1 MLTPSLLRK
10 GDCPASFDPP
20 ATPHNEYDAPA
31 TGSLPLPSLLTL
43 TREDAD
49 ALPDCCEWLPE
60 AEGCAEAV
68 VIGTAHVSNA
78 SVSEVADAIAALRPD
93 VVLVELCSGRTQM
106 LEKIDIAAPP
116 SVEHMLQQIQAGAD
130 LFSVVYPWFLAT
142 VAESLDVVPGAE
154 FRSAFLAA
162 SRLSMGDVLY
172 SYHPDTHERKFMGY
186 MSEADAIDRTRQAIV
201 AADIAAPPHHRVM
214 PLRPNKN
221 DNEEEELSQEQ
232 QLWVGL
238 YNARAACACPVVLA
252 DRHISAT
259 VSRVWGS
266 LTPWDRVR
274 LLGGFLWQGLALPDA
289 EELKDQTEGMKGKQ
303 GKDLI
308 TEAVAELSEEFP
320 AFTAVLIDE
329 RDEWLAQQLYS
340 CARND
345 VIQRTDESEY
355 WYSSLRGFSLCSR
368 F

>member
-1 MLTPSLLRK
+1 MLTPSPLRE
-10 GDCPASFDPP
+10 GAAAVFAAPP
-20 ATPHNEYDAPA
+20 VPPNEYAAPA
-31 TGSLPLPSLLTL
+31 TGALPLPSLLAL
-43 TREDAD
+43 TRQDAD

-60 AEGCAEAV
+60 AEGCAEV
-68 VIGTAHVSNA
+68 VVVGTAHVSDA
-78 SVSEVADAIAALRPD
+78 SVGEVADAIAALRPD
-93 VVLVELCSGRTQM
+93 AVLVELCSGRTQL
-106 LEKIDIAAPP
+106 LEKMEIAAPP
-116 SVEHMLQQIQAGAD
+116 SLEHMLQQIQGGAD

-142 VAESLDVVPGAE
+142 VAESLGVIPGAE
-154 FRSAFLAA
+154 FRAAFLAA
-162 SRLSMGDVLY
+162 ARLSAGGVLH
-172 SYHPDTHERKFMGY
+172 SYDPETSERKFMGY
-186 MSEADAIDRTRQAIV
+186 MSEVDAVDRTQQALLC
-201 AADIAAPPHHRVM
+201 ADTAQ
-214 PLRPNKN
+214 
-221 DNEEEELSQEQ
+221 EEDGEAELSQEQ

-274 LLGGFLWQGLALPDA
+274 LLGGFMWQGLALPDA
-289 EELKDQTEGMKGKQ
+289 EELKDQTEGMKGKR

-308 TEAVAELSEEFP
+308 TEAVAELSEDFP

-345 VIQRTDESEY
+345 VIQRTDESE
-355 WYSSLRGFSLCSR
+355 LQ
-368 F
+368 

>member
-10 GDCPASFDPP
+10 GDCPALFDPP
-20 ATPHNEYDAPA
+20 AIPRNEYLAPA

-60 AEGCAEAV
+60 AEGCAEVV

-93 VVLVELCSGRTQM
+93 AVLVELCSGRTQM

-116 SVEHMLQQIQAGAD
+116 SLELMLQQIQAGAD

-154 FRSAFLAA
+154 FRAAFLAA

-172 SYHPDTHERKFMGY
+172 SYHPETHERKFMGY
-186 MSEADAIDRTRQAIV
+186 MSEADAIDGTRQALV
-201 AADIAAPPHHRVM
+201 RADTAAPQHHLVI
-214 PLRPNKN
+214 PPSPNKH
-221 DNEEEELSQEQ
+221 DNCEEEELSQEQ
-232 QLWVGL
+232 QLWVTL

-266 LTPWDRVR
+266 LTPWDRAR

-345 VIQRTDESEY
+345 VIQRTDESEF
-355 WYSSLRGFSLCSR
+355 W
-368 F
+368 